1 MKRLTHAPNI
11 AIAQL
16 WADMLNQQGFAVTVQ
31 RYFLGGIA
39 GDLPPDQCWPELWV
53 TDDAQLGPARAALAQ
68 LQNQV
73 GASWVCSACGEWI
86 EGSFGQCWNCGAA
99 APALSPTGPPA
110 VG

>member
-1 MKRLTHAPNI
+1 MKRLTQAPNI

-16 WADMLNQQGFAVTVQ
+16 WADMLNQQGLAVSVQ

-53 TDDAQLGPARAALAQ
+53 ADEAQLGPARAALAQ
-68 LQNQV
+68 LQNP
-73 GASWVCSACGEWI
+73 GGTGWVCGGCGEAI

-99 APALSPTGPPA
+99 MPA
-110 VG
+110 

>member
-16 WADMLNQQGFAVTVQ
+16 WADMLSQQGLGVSVQ

-53 TDDAQLGPARAALAQ
+53 MDDSKLDAARAALAQ
-68 LQNQV
+68 LQNPS
-73 GASWVCSACGEWI
+73 GASWMCSACGECI
-86 EGSFGQCWNCGAA
+86 EGSFGQCWSCGAN
-99 APALSPTGPPA
+99 APQTA
-110 VG
+110 